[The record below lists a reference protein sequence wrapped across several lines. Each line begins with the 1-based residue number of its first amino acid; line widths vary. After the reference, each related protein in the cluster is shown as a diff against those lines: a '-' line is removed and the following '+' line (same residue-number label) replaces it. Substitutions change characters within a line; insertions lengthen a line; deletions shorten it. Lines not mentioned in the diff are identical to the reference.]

1 MNTNPGLI
9 GTKLGKT
16 QIFLDDG
23 EVRRV
28 TAIKAGP
35 CVVVGK
41 RTPEKDG
48 YAALRLGFGERRAK
62 LVTKPEA
69 GAFKKAGVEAPR
81 MVLEFRMDAE
91 LLERFEVGQ
100 KLGPG
105 DIFQEGQFVD
115 VSGTSKGR
123 GFTGVMKRH
132 NFAGAGTV
140 GHCTHE
146 AKRHG
151 GSIGMNMT
159 PGRTHRGQK
168 MPGQHGNKKATILN
182 LQVVRVLAEENIV
195 LVDGGVPGPRNAF
208 VTVKGA
214 IKKAPVPLP
223 EPPAK
228 EEPAH
233 AAHLRESAVKNAT
246 DED

>member
-1 MNTNPGLI
+1 VNTNPGLI
-9 GTKLGKT
+9 GTKLGNT

-28 TAIKAGP
+28 TVIKTGP
-35 CVVVGK
+35 CTVVGK

-48 YAALRLGFGERRAK
+48 YSALRLGFGERREK

-69 GAFKKAGVEAPR
+69 GAFKKAGVKVSR
-81 MVLEFRMDAE
+81 VVREFRVDSE
-91 LLERFEVGQ
+91 LLDRFEVGR
-100 KLGPG
+100 KLGAA

-123 GFTGVMKRH
+123 GFTGVMKRY

-140 GHCTHE
+140 GHGTHE

-159 PGRTHRGQK
+159 PGRTFRGQK
-168 MPGQHGNKKATILN
+168 MPGQHGNKKATVLN
-182 LQVVRVLAEENIV
+182 LRIARVLPDENIV
-195 LVDGGVPGPRNAF
+195 LVEGGVPGPRNAF

-214 IKKAPVPLP
+214 IKKASVPLP

-228 EEPAH
+228 EEQAAAH
-233 AAHLRESAVKNAT
+233 AEDAPAT
-246 DED
+246 DEG

>member
-1 MNTNPGLI
+1 VNTNPGLI
-9 GTKLGKT
+9 GTKLGNT

-35 CVVVGK
+35 CIVVGK
-41 RTPEKDG
+41 RTPDKDG
-48 YAALRLGFGERRAK
+48 YAALRLGFGSRRDK

-69 GAFKKAGVEAPR
+69 GAFKNAGVEAPR
-81 MVLEFRMDAE
+81 IVREFRIDAA

-100 KLGPG
+100 TLGVS
-105 DIFQEGQFVD
+105 DIFQDGQFVD

-140 GHCTHE
+140 GHGTHE
-146 AKRHG
+146 YKRHG
-151 GSIGMNMT
+151 GSIGQNMT
-159 PGRTHRGQK
+159 PGRTLRGQK

-182 LQVVRVLAEENIV
+182 LRIVKLLPEENIV
-195 LVDGGVPGPRNAF
+195 LVDGGVPGPRNGF
-208 VTVKGA
+208 LTVKGA
-214 IKKAPVPLP
+214 VKKHPVALP

-228 EEPAH
+228 EEPAGE
-233 AAHLRESAVKNAT
+233 APEAT
-246 DED
+246 EEG

>member
-9 GTKLGKT
+9 GTKLGNT

-35 CVVVGK
+35 CVIVGK
-41 RTPEKDG
+41 RTPDKDG
-48 YAALRLGFGERRAK
+48 YAAIQLGFGSRREK

-69 GAFKKAGVEAPR
+69 GAFQKAGVDAPR
-81 MVLEFRMDAE
+81 VVREFRVE
-91 LLERFEVGQ
+91 PSLLERFEVGQ
-100 KLGPG
+100 TLGVS
-105 DIFQEGQFVD
+105 DVFRDGQFVD

-140 GHCTHE
+140 GHGTHE
-146 AKRHG
+146 YKRHG
-151 GSIGMNMT
+151 GSIGQNMT
-159 PGRTHRGQK
+159 PGRTLRGQK
-168 MPGQHGNKKATILN
+168 MAGQYGNKKATILN
-182 LQVVRVLAEENIV
+182 LRIVKVLSDENIV
-195 LVDGGVPGPRNAF
+195 LVEGGVPGPRNG
-208 VTVKGA
+208 VITVKGA
-214 IKKAPVPLP
+214 VKKPSVPLP

-228 EEPAH
+228 EE
-233 AAHLRESAVKNAT
+233 AAPDET
-246 DED
+246 DEG

>member
-9 GTKLGKT
+9 GTKLGNT

-28 TAIKAGP
+28 TVIKTGP

-41 RTPEKDG
+41 RTPDKDG
-48 YAALRLGFGERRAK
+48 YSALQLGFGNRPER
-62 LVTKPEA
+62 LVRKPEA

-81 MVLEFRMDAE
+81 VIRELRVDVS
-91 LLERFEVGQ
+91 LLERFEIGQ
-100 KLGPG
+100 TIGAA
-105 DIFQEGQFVD
+105 DIFQDGQFVD
-115 VSGTSKGR
+115 VTATSKGR

-140 GHCTHE
+140 GHGTHE

-159 PGRTHRGQK
+159 PGHTFRGMK
-168 MPGQHGNKKATILN
+168 MAGQYGNKKSTIMN
-182 LQVVRVLAEENIV
+182 LRVVKVLSDENIV
-195 LVDGGVPGPRNAF
+195 LVDGGVPGARNG
-208 VTVKGA
+208 VVVIRGA
-214 IKKAPVPLP
+214 NKKAPMPLP
-223 EPPAK
+223 KPRAKAAK
-228 EEPAH
+228 EAPE
-233 AAHLRESAVKNAT
+233 AA
-246 DED
+246 DEG

>member
-9 GTKLGKT
+9 GTKLGNT

-28 TAIKAGP
+28 TVIKTGP
-35 CVVVGK
+35 CTVVGK

-48 YAALRLGFGERRAK
+48 YSALRLGFGERREK

-69 GAFKKAGVEAPR
+69 GAFKKAGVKVSR
-81 MVLEFRMDAE
+81 VVREFRVDSE
-91 LLERFEVGQ
+91 LLDRFEVGQ
-100 KLGPG
+100 KLGAA

-123 GFTGVMKRH
+123 GFTGVMKRY

-140 GHCTHE
+140 GHGTHE

-159 PGRTHRGQK
+159 PGRTFRGQK
-168 MPGQHGNKKATILN
+168 MPGQHGNKKATVLN
-182 LQVVRVLAEENIV
+182 LRIARVLPDENIV
-195 LVDGGVPGPRNAF
+195 LVEGGVPGPRNAF

-214 IKKAPVPLP
+214 IKKASVPLP

-228 EEPAH
+228 EEPA
-233 AAHLRESAVKNAT
+233 AAHAEDAPAT
-246 DED
+246 DEG

>member
-9 GTKLGKT
+9 GAKLGNT

-35 CVVVGK
+35 CVVMGK
-41 RTPEKDG
+41 RTPAEHG
-48 YAALRLGFGERRAK
+48 YAALQLGFGSRREK
-62 LVTKPEA
+62 LVNRPDA
-69 GAFKKAGVEAPR
+69 GNFKKAGLDAPR
-81 MVLEFRMDAE
+81 VVREFRVDDA

-100 KLGPG
+100 VLGVS
-105 DIFQEGQFVD
+105 DIFQDGQFVD

-140 GHCTHE
+140 GHGTHE
-146 AKRHG
+146 YKRHG
-151 GSIGMNMT
+151 GSIGQNMT
-159 PGRTHRGQK
+159 PGRTLRGQK
-168 MPGQHGNKKATILN
+168 MAGQYGNKKATVLN
-182 LQVVRVLAEENIV
+182 LQIVRVLSDENIV
-195 LVDGGVPGPRNAF
+195 LVDGGVPGPRNGF

-223 EPPAK
+223 EPPAPPAA
-228 EEPAH
+228 EDEAAEPA
-233 AAHLRESAVKNAT
+233 E
-246 DED
+246 EG

>member
-9 GTKLGKT
+9 GTKLGNT

-41 RTPEKDG
+41 RTPDKDG
-48 YAALRLGFGERRAK
+48 YAALRLGFGSRRDK
-62 LVTKPEA
+62 LVGKPEA
-69 GAFKKAGVEAPR
+69 GALKAAGIEQAPR
-81 MVLEFRMDAE
+81 VVREFRVDAAI
-91 LLERFEVGQ
+91 LERFEVGQ
-100 KLGPG
+100 TLGVA
-105 DIFQEGQFVD
+105 DIFQDGQFVD

-140 GHCTHE
+140 GHGTHE
-146 AKRHG
+146 YKRHG
-151 GSIGMNMT
+151 GSIGQNMT
-159 PGRTHRGQK
+159 PGRTLRGQK
-168 MPGQHGNKKATILN
+168 MPGQYGNKKSTILN
-182 LQVVRVLAEENIV
+182 LQIVKLLPEEDIV
-195 LVDGGVPGPRNAF
+195 LVDGGVPGPRNGF
-208 VTVKGA
+208 LTVKGA

-228 EEPAH
+228 EE
-233 AAHLRESAVKNAT
+233 AAEEAPEAT
-246 DED
+246 EEG